1 MKFTKMY
8 LRHENRMRKEEM
20 EEQFNKEAK
29 QGWRSAADAARITDE
44 TTGSK
49 DRKHT
54 SGGLSVAV
62 DSRSIHWQRR
72 RGVYVDSRK
81 RKKNCPNMADCLR
94 VCSVL

>member
-1 MKFTKMY
+1 
-8 LRHENRMRKEEM
+8 M

-44 TTGSK
+44 TAGSK

-62 DSRSIHWQRR
+62 DSILEHSLAKKKGRLRR
-72 RGVYVDSRK
+72 CKETKEELPKHG
-81 RKKNCPNMADCLR
+81 
-94 VCSVL
+94 